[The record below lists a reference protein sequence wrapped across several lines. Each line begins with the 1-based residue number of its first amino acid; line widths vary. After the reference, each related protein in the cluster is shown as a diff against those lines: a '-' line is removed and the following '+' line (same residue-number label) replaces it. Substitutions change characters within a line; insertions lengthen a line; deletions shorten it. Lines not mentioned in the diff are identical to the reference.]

1 MSLHSMKN
9 FHVLFQFQYYSDI
22 STFWGASSS
31 GYFEKYLGS
40 PPVIGRGKRK
50 ALEDIKIWI

>member
-1 MSLHSMKN
+1 MKN